1 MVKVIQHVDPEVSQ
15 AKFDE
20 EVKMFM
26 DSYEIHRKRGIM
38 VLECKFPDLYLAFA
52 APALIPAPI
61 VFAVKINFTN
71 YDLEPLSV
79 VFVDPFTLQPM
90 KANQMVMPPFLR
102 NIGQEGQVVPQALL
116 QAEPVPDAIPFLCIP
131 GVREYHSHPAHTGD
145 SWLLHRKV
153 AGEGTLGF
161 VVDKLYLY
169 GISSLNAYNIQIQ
182 MTSPQI
188 GLAPDFSKL
197 PS

>member
-1 MVKVIQHVDPEVSQ
+1 MVKVIQHIDPEVSQ

-26 DSYEIHRKRGIM
+26 DAYDIHRKRGVMI
-38 VLECKFPDLYLAFA
+38 LECKFPDLYLAFA
-52 APALIPAPI
+52 APTLIPAPI

-79 VFVDPFTLQPM
+79 VFVDPFTLQPL
-90 KANQMVMPPFLR
+90 KANQVLVPFLR

-116 QAEPVPDAIPFLCIP
+116 QAEPVPDAVPFLCIP
-131 GVREYHSHPAHTGD
+131 GVREYHNHPAHTGD

-161 VVDKLYLY
+161 IVDKLFNY
-169 GISSLNAYNIQIQ
+169 GISPLNGYNIQIQ
-182 MTSPQI
+182 VTSLQV
-188 GLAPDFSKL
+188 GLGIDSSKV